1 MAARVTHLSS
11 RRQSLTPV
19 PQCWRRGQPLVP
31 VTEARVPE
39 PAQLYSLITLTLL
52 VHEPGASGCVWCGHA
67 WPCPTVTQAYRL
79 REGF

>member
-1 MAARVTHLSS
+1 M
-11 RRQSLTPV
+11 
-19 PQCWRRGQPLVP
+19 P

-52 VHEPGASGCVWCGHA
+52 VHEPGPAGCVWCDKP
-67 WPCPTVTQAYRL
+67 WPCPSARQAYRL